1 MYSTTEGPS
10 GPSTFIFR
18 EINNSFNGKGMNQ
31 NDSVYHL
38 VTDSSHLNGGDR
50 TCPECRRCDIHHLIR
65 RRDCLY
71 RVDSLDHAK
80 DLQTQM
86 RRRPINLGLFSFIF
100 AIRKG

>member
-1 MYSTTEGPS
+1 
-10 GPSTFIFR
+10 
-18 EINNSFNGKGMNQ
+18 MNQ
-31 NDSVYHL
+31 NDSIYHL

-50 TCPECRRCDIHHLIR
+50 TCPECRGCGIHRLIR

-86 RRRPINLGLFSFIF
+86 RRRPINLGLFSFLLYEKGEKNEHFIECF
-100 AIRKG
+100 KTIRET